1 MIPDQCMKG
10 GGMRISSLAL
20 RLFAI
25 ASIGLLIGCG
35 TKTRVSS
42 QWKSPDYTGG
52 PMHKILVVGVAETP
66 LGRRSYED
74 RFADALR
81 ARGAE
86 AVSSYQLL
94 PTNDR
99 LTKAELEATVRRGGF
114 DGVIVSRLL
123 EVAEETEYIPPSTY
137 VTPSYGSRYGYYG
150 YYGRNYDVVH
160 TPGYTRTTEVVRLET
175 RLWNAAN
182 SQLAWG
188 VTSETFD
195 PTSTDDAIASVTK
208 KLVEKLHTDGLLN

>member
-1 MIPDQCMKG
+1 MIPDRCGKG
-10 GGMRISSLAL
+10 GGMRTSSLAL

-25 ASIGLLIGCG
+25 VSAGLLVGCG

-42 QWKSPDYTGG
+42 HWRSPNYTGG
-52 PMHKILVVGVAETP
+52 PMHKILVVGVAETA
-66 LGRRSYED
+66 LGRRTYED

-94 PTNDR
+94 PTNHR
-99 LTKAELEATVRRGGF
+99 LTRAELEAAVHKGGF

-123 EVAEETEYIPPSTY
+123 EVTEETEYIPPSTRIE
-137 VTPSYGSRYGYYG
+137 PSYGYRTGYYG

-160 TPGYTRTTEVVRLET
+160 TQGYTRTTEVVRLET
-175 RLWNAAN
+175 RLWNAAD

-195 PTSTDDAIASVTK
+195 PTSTDDAIASVTRT
-208 KLVEKLHTDGLLN
+208 LVETLHADGLLN